1 MKKLFLV
8 LAIVGLAGCATEAV
22 LPSQAKDAPSE
33 RLLKYQQATNLS
45 DATLIVV
52 RDKGYLGSGC
62 FTGVYLN
69 DVKAAVLDPGE
80 KATFHLASGEWSVAI
95 KGEGKMCISDAVPVG
110 SYVQLKAGETKA
122 VRLFADPSG
131 NVDVK
136 PLPLK

>member
-1 MKKLFLV
+1 MKKILLLLV
-8 LAIVGLAGCATEAV
+8 SLVISGCATEAV
-22 LPSQAKDAPSE
+22 LPSQAKLAPAE
-33 RLLKYQQATNLS
+33 RLLKYQQPQKKN

-69 DVKAAVLDPGE
+69 NEKSAVLDPGE
-80 KATFHLASGEWSVAI
+80 KAIFHLQAGEWSVAI
-95 KGEGKMCISDAVPVG
+95 KGEGKLCVADAVPVG
-110 SYVQLKAGETKA
+110 NYIQLKEGQTKA

-136 PLPLK
+136 PLPLQ

>member
-1 MKKLFLV
+1 MKKLFLA
-8 LAIVGLAGCATEAV
+8 LAFVGLSGCATEAV
-22 LPSQAKDAPSE
+22 LPNQAKEAPSE
-33 RLLKYQQATNLS
+33 RLFKYQQVTKAS

-80 KATFHLASGEWSVAI
+80 KATFHLPAGEWSVAI

-110 SYVQLKAGETKA
+110 SYVQLKVGETKA

-136 PLPLK
+136 PLPLQ